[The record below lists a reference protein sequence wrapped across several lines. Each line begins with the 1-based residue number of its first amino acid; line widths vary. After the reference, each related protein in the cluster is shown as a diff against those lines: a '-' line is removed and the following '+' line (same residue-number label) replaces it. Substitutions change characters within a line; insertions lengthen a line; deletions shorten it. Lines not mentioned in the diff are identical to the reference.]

1 MVSSKSDDLGKLLLR
16 VTVGAL
22 ILLHG
27 IAKMRHGLG
36 DVADAMARAHL
47 PHEVGYL
54 VYLGEVVGPLM
65 MIAGWWTRPAALVVF
80 INMVVALLL
89 GHLHEMF
96 TLTTH
101 GGLLLETQWLMLTG
115 ALAVALSGAGRY
127 SVDGNRGQVQ
137 VSGIAS
143 RKRA

>member
-1 MVSSKSDDLGKLLLR
+1 MPGKREDAGKLVLR
-16 VTVGAL
+16 VSIGLL
-22 ILLHG
+22 IVLHG

-47 PHEVGYL
+47 PLEVGYL
-54 VYLGEVVGPLM
+54 VYIGEVVGPVLM
-65 MIAGWWTRPAALVVF
+65 ILGWWTRLAALVVF
-80 INMVVALLL
+80 VNMVVALLL

-115 ALAVALSGAGRY
+115 ALAVALLGAVATTEPHGR
-127 SVDGNRGQVQ
+127 
-137 VSGIAS
+137 
-143 RKRA
+143 